1 MAGNENVVII
11 GGGAGGLELACKLG
25 RKLGREKVTLV
36 ERSLNHI
43 WKPTLHEVAAGT
55 LDINQEGLS
64 YSMLAY
70 ENNFTFVYGVF
81 SALDLANNEIIVS
94 PPEGESG
101 GIVYPERRI
110 KFSRLCIAVGSTSN
124 YYNTPGAA
132 EYTISLN
139 TTGDADRF
147 RVDMMN
153 QMVRAEYEKASGKP
167 GNIDVVIIG
176 GGATGVELAAELREA
191 SGIYANYGFTHLKP
205 DEDIRITLL
214 EGSDRILAPLTER
227 VSKGATHLLA
237 KRNVEVKTGCRVSQ
251 IEKDHLLDADGNRY
265 SFNVCVWAAG
275 IKAPGFLATLGLPV
289 NRLGQLEVTGRLNVK
304 GYDHIY
310 AIGDCASCIQPDGKP
325 VPPRAQSAHQQ
336 ADYVYK
342 AILGISQGR
351 EPAKSPYLYKD
362 HGSLVSI
369 GTQTSVG
376 SLMGSLTGGS
386 LFIDGIFARW
396 LYMSLH
402 LMHHMA
408 ILGFV
413 RTMGLAIARALVK
426 RSTALVKLH

>member
-1 MAGNENVVII
+1 
-11 GGGAGGLELACKLG
+11 
-25 RKLGREKVTLV
+25 
-36 ERSLNHI
+36 
-43 WKPTLHEVAAGT
+43 
-55 LDINQEGLS
+55 
-64 YSMLAY
+64 ML
-70 ENNFTFVYGVF
+70 T
-81 SALDLANNEIIVS
+81 
-94 PPEGESG
+94 
-101 GIVYPERRI
+101 
-110 KFSRLCIAVGSTSN
+110 
-124 YYNTPGAA
+124 
-132 EYTISLN
+132 
-139 TTGDADRF
+139 
-147 RVDMMN
+147 
-153 QMVRAEYEKASGKP
+153 
-167 GNIDVVIIG
+167 
-176 GGATGVELAAELREA
+176 ATGTA
-191 SGIYANYGFTHLKP
+191 SM
-205 DEDIRITLL
+205 
-214 EGSDRILAPLTER
+214 S
-227 VSKGATHLLA
+227 
-237 KRNVEVKTGCRVSQ
+237 
-251 IEKDHLLDADGNRY
+251 
-265 SFNVCVWAAG
+265 CVWAAG

-289 NRLGQLEVTGRLNVK
+289 NRLGQLEVTDRLNVK

-336 ADYVYK
+336 ADYVYE
-342 AILGISQGR
+342 AILSISQGR

-413 RTMGLAIARALVK
+413 RTMGLAIARMLVK